1 MLLRLKQYMFP
12 SPQKILKVINV
23 FFLNGLDTGC
33 SDYMSVMPYSVYDL
47 ICFLFFPCIF
57 LWTLLVCII
66 EYTLVSHTQHLKG
79 HGELDDKYQWKT

>member
-1 MLLRLKQYMFP
+1 MLLRLKQCTFP
-12 SPQKILKVINV
+12 PPKKIFKSNKC
-23 FFLNGLDTGC
+23 FFLNGLDTCC

-47 ICFLFFPCIF
+47 ICFLFSPCIF
-57 LWTLLVCII
+57 VWTLLVCII